1 MHFFKVGTCER
12 CVPGPTEATKES
24 SLHQSQTS
32 NMPFLGCIHDTQGMK
47 MDEYVDEALTSFPQ
61 PCSVNEL
68 QRFFY
73 HRYIP
78 EFSSVDSSLT
88 SLKRENQRG

>member
-32 NMPFLGCIHDTQGMK
+32 NMPFLDTFMIH
-47 MDEYVDEALTSFPQ
+47 
-61 PCSVNEL
+61 
-68 QRFFY
+68 
-73 HRYIP
+73 
-78 EFSSVDSSLT
+78 
-88 SLKRENQRG
+88 RG